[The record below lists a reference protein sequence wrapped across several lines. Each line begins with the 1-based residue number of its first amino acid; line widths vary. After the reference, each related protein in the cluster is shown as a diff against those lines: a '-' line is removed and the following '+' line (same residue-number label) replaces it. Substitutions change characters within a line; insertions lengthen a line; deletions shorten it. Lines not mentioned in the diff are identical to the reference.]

1 MYVNGIGVHQIM
13 DISRVGQ
20 WENVTGRVGTRLP
33 TFRHVDG
40 DRTVRVNV
48 SPTSPT
54 FRAVLLRGAGTYDR
68 DLFTAQTQGQMAET
82 LRDYF
87 SQSEFDFS

>member
-1 MYVNGIGVHQIM
+1 MYVNGIGVHAIASIDQ
-13 DISRVGQ
+13 VGP
-20 WENVTGRVGTRLP
+20 WENANVGTRLP
-33 TFRHVDG
+33 TFKHRDA

-54 FRAVLLRGAGTYDR
+54 FRAVLLKGAGSYDR
-68 DLFTAQTQGQMAET
+68 DLFTANTDGSMAEK